1 MPASAGSG
9 SAPIARGGR
18 RALILVEDL
27 PVPFDRRVWNEAQ
40 TLRDA
45 GWRVT
50 VVCPRGEG
58 ARRWHERIDR
68 IGVFRYPL
76 PTTAAGLVNHV
87 LEYAVAI
94 PSTMLL
100 SLLAWRGRRFDV
112 VHLCNPPDFLF
123 PIGRLFRWLGSA
135 VIYDQHDLAPEVY
148 VAQGGRKGGA
158 VHRFLRWSEGATYR
172 SADAVIATNDTYRRF
187 ALSRGG
193 VDPSHL
199 FVVRSAPDPLRIFRV
214 DPDPGLKAGRPYL
227 VIYLGTMGP
236 QDGVDLF
243 VRAARRILDERPGQV
258 RFLAIGGGNQLDG
271 LRELAVGLGLAEED
285 LTFTGRIP
293 DAQLRIA
300 LSTAD
305 VAISPD
311 PANDFNEFCTMNK
324 TLEYMAIGVP
334 VVAFNLEETRV
345 SATDAAVYAEPND
358 PAGLARLTL
367 ELLDQPEERAR
378 MGASGRERIAGPL
391 SWQRSATSLL
401 EAYEAAL
408 QRRASRSRGM

>member
-1 MPASAGSG
+1 MPASAGNG
-9 SAPIARGGR
+9 SAAITRGGR

-58 ARRWHERIDR
+58 ARRWHDRIDR
-68 IGVFRYPL
+68 IGIFRYPL
-76 PTTAAGLVNHV
+76 PTTAAGLFNHV

-94 PSTMLL
+94 PATLLL

-135 VIYDQHDLAPEVY
+135 VVYDQHDLAPEVY

-172 SADAVIATNDTYRRF
+172 SADAVIATNATYRRF

-193 VDPSHL
+193 VDPARL
-199 FVVRSAPDPLRIFRV
+199 FVVRSAPDPQRIFRV
-214 DPDPGLKAGRPYL
+214 EPDPELKAGRPYL
-227 VIYLGTMGP
+227 VVYLGTMGP

-243 VRAARRILDERPGQV
+243 VRAARRVLDERRGEV
-258 RFLAIGGGNQLDG
+258 RFLAMGGGNQLEG
-271 LRELAVGLGLAEED
+271 LREMAAGLGLAEDD

-293 DAQLRIA
+293 DAQLRTA

-305 VAISPD
+305 LAISPD
-311 PANDFNEFCTMNK
+311 PANDFNEYCTMNK
-324 TLEYMAIGVP
+324 TLEYMAIGLP
-334 VVAFNLEETRV
+334 VVAFDLEETRV
-345 SATDAAVYAEPND
+345 SAADAAVYAEPND
-358 PAGLARLTL
+358 PAGLARLTVD
-367 ELLDQPEERAR
+367 LLDQPAERAR
-378 MGASGRERIAGPL
+378 MGAAGQERISGAL
-391 SWQRSATSLL
+391 SWQRSAASLL

-408 QRRASRSRGM
+408 HRRISPAGKV